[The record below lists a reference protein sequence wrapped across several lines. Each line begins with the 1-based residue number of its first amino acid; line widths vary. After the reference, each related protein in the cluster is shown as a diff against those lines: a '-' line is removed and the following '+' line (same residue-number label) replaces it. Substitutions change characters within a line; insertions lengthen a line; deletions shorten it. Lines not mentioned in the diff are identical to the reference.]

1 MSFLDNAIDLSLE
14 EGKARL
20 DAIMK
25 KFLSN
30 KQILSVMLKKY
41 VSEFKDC
48 SIEDI
53 ENKYIDIPSISVGE
67 TLVEKDFTNRPNKE
81 QIEGITNEDSSLNEG
96 RITYDVI
103 FKAKAPSADGGY
115 IGLYINVEAQSRFYP
130 GYSLETRALYYA
142 ARRFS
147 SQLTSIRAGTDY
159 GKLEKVYSIW
169 VCVGDV
175 PDKVAGTVSL
185 YHFTKEDLVGS
196 YNIPQEVYDKIN
208 FIMIRLN
215 EKVEV
220 QDSFLNALK
229 VIFSNGTTGK
239 QKIESLESAGVRTE
253 TKFIEEAIT
262 MCNYSDWIES
272 KGMERG
278 CAEERK
284 SLILSLSKQGVSQ
297 KTIALATGL
306 TEAQVD
312 SIIAQQIVRLP

>member
-1 MSFLDNAIDLSLE
+1 M
-14 EGKARL
+14 
-20 DAIMK
+20 
-25 KFLSN
+25 
-30 KQILSVMLKKY
+30 
-41 VSEFKDC
+41 
-48 SIEDI
+48 
-53 ENKYIDIPSISVGE
+53 
-67 TLVEKDFTNRPNKE
+67 
-81 QIEGITNEDSSLNEG
+81 
-96 RITYDVI
+96 
-103 FKAKAPSADGGY
+103 
-115 IGLYINVEAQSRFYP
+115 
-130 GYSLETRALYYA
+130 
-142 ARRFS
+142 
-147 SQLTSIRAGTDY
+147 
-159 GKLEKVYSIW
+159 
-169 VCVGDV
+169 
-175 PDKVAGTVSL
+175 SL

-253 TKFIEEAIT
+253 TKFREEAIT

-272 KGMERG
+272 KGIAKGLERG
-278 CAEERK
+278 RTEERK